1 MRKAEFTSFDVAAA
15 VQELRKQVLNAKV
28 SNIYQLDNKTLLFK
42 LRRGDDVYRLV
53 VEAGKRLNLTSYAL
67 EKPLVPP
74 AFCMALRKHLRNST
88 LTSIEQYRFERV
100 VTLSFTGKTGS
111 FKLVVELFG
120 DGNIILVNGENKIL
134 HALLYKRMRDR
145 NVLRGETFKFPPSTG
160 QNPLELDQ
168 QTFINGLK

>member
-1 MRKAEFTSFDVAAA
+1 MRKTEFTSFDVAAA

-100 VTLSFTGKTGS
+100 VILSFTGKT
-111 FKLVVELFG
+111 
-120 DGNIILVNGENKIL
+120 
-134 HALLYKRMRDR
+134 
-145 NVLRGETFKFPPSTG
+145 
-160 QNPLELDQ
+160 
-168 QTFINGLK
+168 